1 MEFGSFYQRIA
12 NCTRTE
18 PSRRQP
24 VMEVR
29 TVTMVRSSRPA
40 TDPYVA
46 HLDGAVHCQH
56 AGADDVHAA
65 WNQDELYDL
74 GSVADQVCTVAC
86 LTESPSTIG
95 VSRCQPRTI
104 ASHVYWARHD
114 GCRSGE
120 PHRCRSYGVIGL

>member
-24 VMEVR
+24 VMEVC
-29 TVTMVRSSRPA
+29 TATMVRSSRPA

-46 HLDGAVHCQH
+46 HLYGAVHRQH
-56 AGADDVHAA
+56 AGADYVHAA
-65 WNQDELYDL
+65 WNQEELYDFD
-74 GSVADQVCTVAC
+74 SVSDQVCSVAC
-86 LTESPSTIG
+86 LTESATTIG

-104 ASHVYWARHD
+104 TSHVYWERHD
-114 GCRSGE
+114 DCRSGE
-120 PHRCRSYGVIGL
+120 PHRCRWYGVIGL